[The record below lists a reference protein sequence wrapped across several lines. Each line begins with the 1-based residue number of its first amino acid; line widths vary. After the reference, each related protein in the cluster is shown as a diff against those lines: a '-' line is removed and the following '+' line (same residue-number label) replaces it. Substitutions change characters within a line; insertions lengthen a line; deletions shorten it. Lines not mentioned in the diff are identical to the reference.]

1 MQGPRPAPLLV
12 NRSSSKIKKTAAP
25 NRRRHSPVVIYLK
38 SPDII
43 HVRAEEFM
51 GLVQRLTGKQ
61 AQNQSSISASS
72 SCSPTAR
79 AMADV
84 ESIEKG
90 SSSMGEEELDSE

>member
-1 MQGPRPAPLLV
+1 
-12 NRSSSKIKKTAAP
+12 
-25 NRRRHSPVVIYLK
+25 
-38 SPDII
+38 
-43 HVRAEEFM
+43 M